1 MRPIIMALGA
11 LAILGAALPTQAA
24 AGQVKAGLD
33 CPLRDAPFS
42 IDTPLVDILL
52 SPAAKK
58 LVDDASGGRL
68 ARIPAQ
74 FAGTQPPTF
83 AAILSLRDAAM
94 FTGLSAQA
102 VTALDPALRALPV
115 THNDKLA
122 RCARYDDV
130 RPSFARS
137 TSALRVLMFEKVNG
151 FYHQDAIPAARDAL
165 AAMAARKG
173 WALSVTDKGG
183 AINPSTLRQ
192 FDLVIWNNNS
202 GDVLTLTQRN
212 ALKRF
217 LERGGGF
224 VGIHGAGGDTF
235 IPWGWYADRL
245 LGARFK
251 GHPMAPQF
259 QDARVVVDA
268 PRHPIAKVLPR
279 DWTMSDE
286 WYSFHNNPRLTAG
299 STVILSLDETTYKPT
314 GMMNQDLR
322 MGDHPLAWTNCIGK
336 GRAFYSAIGHRAE
349 SYRQPEHL
357 ALLES
362 AIEWAADQHQTCHIA
377 E

>member
-1 MRPIIMALGA
+1 MKPIMKALGA
-11 LAILGAALPTQAA
+11 LALLVSAMPVQA
-24 AGQVKAGLD
+24 KAHLD

-42 IDTPLVDILL
+42 IDSPLIDILL
-52 SPAAKK
+52 SPPAKK

-68 ARIPAQ
+68 GKIPAQ
-74 FAGTQPPTF
+74 FVGTQPPTF
-83 AAILSLRDAAM
+83 ATIVSLRDGAM
-94 FTGLSAQA
+94 FTGLSSEA
-102 VTALDPALRALPV
+102 VTALDPVLRALPV
-115 THNDKLA
+115 TDGDKVA
-122 RCARYDDV
+122 RCARYDND
-130 RPSFARS
+130 RPQFARS
-137 TSALRVLMFEKVNG
+137 AGRPRILMFEKVNG
-151 FYHQDAIPAARDAL
+151 FYHREAIPAAREAL
-165 AAMAARKG
+165 SAMAARKG
-173 WALSVTDKGG
+173 WSLSVTDKGG

-202 GDVLTLTQRN
+202 GDVLTLSQRN

-235 IPWGWYADRL
+235 IPWGWYADHL

-268 PRHPIAKVLPR
+268 PRHPIARALPR
-279 DWTMSDE
+279 DWHMTDE
-286 WYSFHNNPRLTAG
+286 WYSFHNNPRAAAG
-299 STVILSLDETTYKPT
+299 TTVILSLDEKTYKPT

-349 SYRQPEHL
+349 SYRQTEHL
-357 ALLES
+357 VLLEA
-362 AIEWAADQHQTCHIA
+362 AIEWAADRRQTCRSA
-377 E
+377 M